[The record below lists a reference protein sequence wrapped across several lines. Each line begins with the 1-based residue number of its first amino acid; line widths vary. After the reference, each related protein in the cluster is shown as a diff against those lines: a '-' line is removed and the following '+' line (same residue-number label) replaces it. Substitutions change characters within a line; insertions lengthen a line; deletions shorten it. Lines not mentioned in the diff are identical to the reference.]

1 MCQRRMI
8 FKMRRLS
15 TEFTRTLFALLLL
28 TMVVLVLSALYLND
42 SMLSS
47 NWKSIDGS
55 TAYVRDFDLLKDQFT
70 EPYEVLLVIFPDLK
84 GIAITSEDEA
94 KIAVPESII
103 VDQIKQRGKELADV
117 LGMVHNHPDP
127 SRFSEKDNR
136 FYYRMVDQGFD
147 GFFCIYYPHSG
158 KVLAK
163 EKK

>member
-1 MCQRRMI
+1 
-8 FKMRRLS
+8 MRRLS

-28 TMVVLVLSALYLND
+28 TMAVLAVSALYLND
-42 SMLSS
+42 SMLTTG
-47 NWKSIDGS
+47 WKSVVDS
-55 TAYVRDFDLLKDQFT
+55 PAYIREFDLLKDQFR
-70 EPYEVLLVIFPDLK
+70 EPHEVLLIIFPDLK
-84 GIAITSEDEA
+84 GIAITSQDED
-94 KIAVPESII
+94 KIAVPESVII
-103 VDQIKQRGKELADV
+103 DQIRQRGKELADV

-136 FYYRMVDQGFD
+136 FYYHMVDQGFD